1 MLCLKAVFLAAQI
14 IKHSFNLKDR
24 LPTLEDSSSA
34 AASVDLLKGDLSID
48 TTRREAEDDL
58 ETKIADKFQL
68 PHASF
73 IIDRQNS
80 L

>member
-1 MLCLKAVFLAAQI
+1 MLCLKAVFLAAQRR
-14 IKHSFNLKDR
+14 KHSFNLKDG
-24 LPTLEDSSSA
+24 LPTLEDPSSA
-34 AASVDLLKGDLSID
+34 AASVDLLKGDPSID
-48 TTRREAEDDL
+48 TTGREAEDNI

-68 PHASF
+68 SHASF